1 MHVKLL
7 LRGILDSFTGDNA
20 SAKES
25 VKSIFNE
32 PAD

>member
-20 SAKES
+20 PAKES
-25 VKSIFNE
+25 VKIYF
-32 PAD
+32 